1 MLFDIV
7 VTLFLV
13 FLNGFFVAAEFAIVK
28 VRASQIELMIK
39 AGSKTAE
46 VTKGMLGKL
55 DAYLSATQLGITIA
69 SLGLGYFGGRLEHY
83 IVRLFEIIGLR
94 TDGRLNLP
102 VPVIINDFISILI
115 SYFPVIFA
123 FIIITVLHIVFG
135 ELAPKSLAIQ
145 KPEPVTL
152 AVTHPLKWFYKF
164 FRPVIWA
171 LNGFANWVLKL
182 LGVVP
187 VHGEGVH
194 SPEEIR
200 YLVEQGKDSGTM
212 ESYNYDIIKNAFDFS
227 ERTARQVMVPR
238 TRMVALNANLDNDLL
253 IERIIEE
260 GFSRMPIFRDS
271 LDNIIGIV
279 YVKDIL
285 VLLRK
290 QQEVDVKAL
299 IRPIHFVP
307 QNQKITRLLRQFQ
320 RDRIHMAVVV
330 DEYGGTEGIITMED
344 IMEELVG
351 EIQDE
356 YDNEIPIV
364 EKVNE
369 AEYRI
374 LASAP
379 IADVNEHLPHPLT
392 ESKDYESLSGMLSF
406 NLGRIPDANEKL
418 VLDDYEFTILK
429 RTRNNVTLVQI
440 RDLIEAE
447 NE

>member
-1 MLFDIV
+1 MILDLLI
-7 VTLFLV
+7 TLFLV

-28 VRASQIELMIK
+28 VRASQIEIMIK

-46 VTKGMLGKL
+46 VTKKMLGKL
-55 DAYLSATQLGITIA
+55 DSYLSATQLGITIA
-69 SLGLGYFGGRLEHY
+69 SLGLGYYGKHLEHY
-83 IVRLFEIIGLR
+83 IVQLFDVLGIGA
-94 TDGRLNLP
+94 DENI
-102 VPVIINDFISILI
+102 VSF
-115 SYFPVIFA
+115 FPVIFA

-145 KPEPVTL
+145 KPEAVTL
-152 AVTHPLKWFYKF
+152 AVTYPLRWFYRLFKPF
-164 FRPVIWA
+164 IWA
-171 LNGFANWVLKL
+171 LNSFANWILKL

-200 YLVEQGKDSGTM
+200 YLVEQGKESGTM

-238 TRMVALNANLDNDLL
+238 TRMVALSANLENEQL
-253 IERIIEE
+253 IERIVEE
-260 GFSRMPIFRDS
+260 GFSRMPLYRDS
-271 LDNIIGIV
+271 LDNIIGV
-279 YVKDIL
+279 VFVKDIL

-290 QQEVDVKAL
+290 QASVDVKSL
-299 IRPIHFVP
+299 VRPVHFVP

-356 YDNEIPIV
+356 YDNELPIV
-364 EKVNE
+364 EKVGE
-369 AEYRI
+369 DAYRV

-379 IADVNEHLPHPLT
+379 ITDVNEHLPHPLT
-392 ESKDYESLSGMLSF
+392 ESKDYESLSGMLTF
-406 NLGRIPDANEKL
+406 NLGRIPDANERV
-418 VLDDYEFTILK
+418 VLENYEFTVLK
-429 RTRNNVTLVQI
+429 RTRNNVTLVQV
-440 RDLIEAE
+440 RDLITEGLRD
-447 NE
+447 

>member
-1 MLFDIV
+1 MILDIV
-7 VTLFLV
+7 ITLFLV

-46 VTKGMLGKL
+46 VTKGMLNKL

-69 SLGLGYFGGRLEHY
+69 SLGLGYYGKNLEHY
-83 IVRLFEIIGLR
+83 IVQLFEVLGLR
-94 TDGRLNLP
+94 TDNT
-102 VPVIINDFISILI
+102 LI
-115 SYFPVIFA
+115 SYFPVVFA

-145 KPEPVTL
+145 KPEAVTL
-152 AVTHPLKWFYKF
+152 AVTHPLKWFYQLLKPF
-164 FRPVIWA
+164 IWA
-171 LNGFANWVLKL
+171 LNSFANWVLKL

-290 QQEVDVKAL
+290 QQAVDVKAL

>member
-1 MLFDIV
+1 MILDFLI
-7 VTLFLV
+7 TLFLV

-28 VRASQIELMIK
+28 VRASQIEIMIK

-46 VTKGMLGKL
+46 VTKKMLGKL
-55 DAYLSATQLGITIA
+55 DSYLSATQLGITIA
-69 SLGLGYFGGRLEHY
+69 SLGLGYYGKNLEHY
-83 IVRLFEIIGLR
+83 IVQLFEVLGFQ
-94 TDGRLNLP
+94 TNGG
-102 VPVIINDFISILI
+102 LI

-145 KPEPVTL
+145 KPEAVTL
-152 AVTHPLKWFYKF
+152 AVTYPLRWFYRLFKPF
-164 FRPVIWA
+164 IWA
-171 LNGFANWVLKL
+171 LNSFANWILKL

-200 YLVEQGKDSGTM
+200 YLVEQGKESGTM

-227 ERTARQVMVPR
+227 ERTAKQVMVPR
-238 TRMVALNANLDNDLL
+238 TRKVALNANLENEQL
-253 IERIIEE
+253 IERIVEE
-260 GFSRMPIFRDS
+260 GFSRMPLYRDS
-271 LDNIIGIV
+271 LDNIIGV
-279 YVKDIL
+279 VFVKDIL

-290 QQEVDVKAL
+290 QASVDVKSL
-299 IRPIHFVP
+299 IRPVHFVP

-364 EKVNE
+364 EKINE
-369 AEYRI
+369 DAYRV

-379 IADVNEHLPHPLT
+379 ITDVNEYLPHPLT
-392 ESKDYESLSGMLSF
+392 ASKDYESLSGMLTF
-406 NLGRIPDANEKL
+406 NLGRIPDANERV
-418 VLDDYEFTILK
+418 VLENYEFTVLK

-440 RDLIEAE
+440 RDLITEGLD
-447 NE
+447 